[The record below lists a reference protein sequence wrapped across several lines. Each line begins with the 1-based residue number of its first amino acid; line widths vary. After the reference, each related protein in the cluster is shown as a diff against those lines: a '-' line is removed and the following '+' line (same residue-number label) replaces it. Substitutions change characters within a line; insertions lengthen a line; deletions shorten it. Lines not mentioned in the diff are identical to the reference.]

1 MAATASMEALNQ
13 ATQVERDRQDNEL
26 YENGFVLALD
36 RLFRLPAILPPKT
49 KSISGSGVSSLAW
62 AGARGIPGRLLL
74 LSDVRCRQLCWNWL
88 ITPSALVFA

>member
-36 RLFRLPAILPPKT
+36 RLFDPI
-49 KSISGSGVSSLAW
+49 
-62 AGARGIPGRLLL
+62 ARAVQG
-74 LSDVRCRQLCWNWL
+74 
-88 ITPSALVFA
+88 T